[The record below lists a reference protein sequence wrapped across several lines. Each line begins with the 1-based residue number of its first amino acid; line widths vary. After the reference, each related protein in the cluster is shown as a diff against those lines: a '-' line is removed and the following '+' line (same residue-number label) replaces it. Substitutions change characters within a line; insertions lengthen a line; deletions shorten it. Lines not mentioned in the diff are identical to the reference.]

1 LQAVQ
6 SVLKVHPKIKLL
18 VVGQGDLDICLKRQA
33 VELGIEH
40 AVSFL
45 GLRNDVPNVLAALDL
60 FVLPSLSE
68 GLSVALLEAMS
79 AAVPVIASRVGGNP
93 EIVQDGLTGLLV
105 TPKAVSELTGHIL
118 EMINKRD
125 RSKLFGER
133 GRERVADVFTTAQML
148 NHYQELY
155 EECLSRAQ

>member
-1 LQAVQ
+1 
-6 SVLKVHPKIKLL
+6 
-18 VVGQGDLDICLKRQA
+18 
-33 VELGIEH
+33 
-40 AVSFL
+40 
-45 GLRNDVPNVLAALDL
+45 
-60 FVLPSLSE
+60 
-68 GLSVALLEAMS
+68 
-79 AAVPVIASRVGGNP
+79 VPVIASRVGGNP
-93 EIVQDGLTGLLV
+93 EIVQEGLTGLLV

-133 GRERVADVFTTAQML
+133 GRERVANVFTTAQML

>member
-1 LQAVQ
+1 
-6 SVLKVHPKIKLL
+6 
-18 VVGQGDLDICLKRQA
+18 
-33 VELGIEH
+33 
-40 AVSFL
+40 
-45 GLRNDVPNVLAALDL
+45 
-60 FVLPSLSE
+60 
-68 GLSVALLEAMS
+68 VALLEAMS

-133 GRERVADVFTTAQML
+133 GRERVANVFTTAQML